1 MVAPLLPKLPLGTSL
16 SFRILFMERDLREVL
31 SSQQDMLQ
39 RQTNKQTPRD
49 PDSLTRA
56 FTHQLEV
63 IQKMLAVRQIP
74 TLYIRYAECLEQPEQ
89 VAKRVNE
96 FLDGTLDENQMQQ
109 VVDQTLYRHRST

>member
-1 MVAPLLPKLPLGTSL
+1 
-16 SFRILFMERDLREVL
+16 
-31 SSQQDMLQ
+31 
-39 RQTNKQTPRD
+39 
-49 PDSLTRA
+49 
-56 FTHQLEV
+56 
-63 IQKMLAVRQIP
+63 MLAVRQIP